1 MFFINKP
8 KFPSNKEFKKTT
20 EILQDNMSVDKDYI
34 SVFKYEP
41 HAEVTLYHGTPYD
54 NIEKILSTGYKDTE
68 IFGKLDIDKVISY
81 MLDKSFT
88 HEYGGIM
95 EYKCVGGLPEP
106 IWGESYSIPI
116 DKCYLSAI
124 YKVKIN
130 LEMPTLRR
138 SSGITRKRKF
148 EQDDDDDD
156 DILKKLGMGK
166 NVSRKHKKRKHKK
179 RSHKKRSHKKRS
191 HKKRSHKR

>member
-8 KFPSNKEFKKTT
+8 TFPLDQELKKTT
-20 EILQDNMSVDKDYI
+20 EILQANMAVDKDDI
-34 SVFKYEP
+34 SVFKYGSHP
-41 HAEVTLYHGTPYD
+41 GQSLYHGTPYD
-54 NIEKILSTGYKDTE
+54 NIEKILSTGFNDAE

-95 EYKCVGGLPEP
+95 EYKCVGNLPEP
-106 IWGESYSIPI
+106 IWGGSYSIPI

-130 LEMPTLRR
+130 QAIPTLRR
-138 SSGITRKRKF
+138 SVGIMRKRTF
-148 EQDDDDDD
+148 ESDDDDMF
-156 DILKKLGMGK
+156 KGFRMGEK
-166 NVSRKHKKRKHKK
+166 VSRKHRKRKSK
-179 RSHKKRSHKKRS
+179 RRKSKRRKSKRRKS
-191 HKKRSHKR
+191 KRRKHRV